1 MVFVF
6 VGRFTTVVT
15 QFVSIRLSNFSVYQS
30 VFQTFTVLEKK
41 EVLNTIRHAL
51 TSEQRKRQKKRE
63 REREYG
69 DRVRERE
76 REQ

>member
-51 TSEQRKRQKKRE
+51 TSEQRKRQKRERKRQKKRE
-63 REREYG
+63 RESMVIE
-69 DRVRERE
+69 
-76 REQ
+76 